1 MEFAD
6 VNSQRAAYGMNANF
20 ARHPA
25 ARAAMPSKVGTAVTV
40 MALVALAF
48 PTLLMFDLG
57 GRVIFPHYV
66 ALAIA
71 IPLLIL
77 LRQASPQTIKPVL
90 PVLGMISISTLIN
103 YSSADLVV
111 VGFHGLHLIAIML
124 LAACPGAVALRFA
137 KVAIMI
143 YVVAILLSQI
153 LILVGASW
161 LVEWLL
167 ISKDDAGTARVA
179 AFATEPSYAAMLLL
193 IFTRFVM
200 VFEIEWLNPRR
211 LGLIIGALLATL
223 SLFAL
228 ISALLILAMYLYRRG
243 DIRAMVWVLVGGG
256 LLLTAI
262 SFTDFFTDRISA
274 LDLSRGA
281 EGLGTGT
288 VRLQPYLY
296 MGTILPSNPW
306 PLLLGAGAGYLEQAF
321 YYDLGNFGSSAG
333 RLTMHMAGPIYDYGL
348 AAVLP
353 ILFIWNRPENFGERS
368 LYLLMTVVVMLNTGI
383 GSYLFIIFGTFAL
396 LEQRFRT
403 QSGRSSTRA
412 AQTARKQGQRHASAT
427 A

>member
-6 VNSQRAAYGMNANF
+6 VNSQRAAKGKNANL
-20 ARHPA
+20 ARRPA
-25 ARAAMPSKVGTAVTV
+25 ARAAMSSKIGTAVTV

-48 PTLLMFDLG
+48 PNSLMFDLD
-57 GRVIFPHYV
+57 GRVIFLHYL

-77 LRQASPQTIKPVL
+77 LRQATLQTVKPVL
-90 PVLGMISISTLIN
+90 PVLGMISVSTLIN

-111 VGFHGLHLIAIML
+111 VFFHVLHLIAIML
-124 LAACPGAVALRFA
+124 LAACPGAVAMRFA
-137 KVAIMI
+137 KVTIMI
-143 YVVAILLSQI
+143 YAVAILLAQI
-153 LILVGASW
+153 LILVGASSI
-161 LVEWLL
+161 VEWLL
-167 ISKDDAGTARVA
+167 ISNGDGGAARVA

-211 LGLIIGALLATL
+211 LGVIIGALLATL

-243 DIRAMVWVLVGGG
+243 DIRAMVLVLAGGG
-256 LLLTAI
+256 MLLTAV
-262 SFTDFFTDRISA
+262 SFTGFFTDRISA
-274 LDLSRGA
+274 LDLSLGA
-281 EGLGTGT
+281 EGLGTGS

-306 PLLLGAGAGYLEQAF
+306 PLLFGAGAGYLEQAF
-321 YYDLGNFGSSAG
+321 YYDLGNFGSSAS

-353 ILFIWNRPENFGERS
+353 ILFMWNRPENLGERS
-368 LYLLMTVVVMLNTGI
+368 LYLLMAVAVMLNTGI

-403 QSGRSSTRA
+403 QSGRSSTPA
-412 AQTARKQGQRHASAT
+412 AQTARKQGKRHASAT